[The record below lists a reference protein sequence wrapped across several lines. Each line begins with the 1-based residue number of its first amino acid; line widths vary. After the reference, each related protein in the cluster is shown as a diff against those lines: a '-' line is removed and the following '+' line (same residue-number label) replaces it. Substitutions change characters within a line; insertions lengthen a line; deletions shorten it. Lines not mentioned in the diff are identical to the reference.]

1 MAVGGAGSLLPP
13 VLNPSSLY
21 TQEAKR
27 DATRIRT
34 YNMILSMIYNKVKAA
49 SRIAGGDKAI
59 FYLIPELIPGTP
71 RFDMGD
77 AVLYIVWN
85 LRNAGYHVE
94 YTYPNALYVSW
105 LAHETRYRTT
115 DSPWSKVLESARAAV
130 LNTPAPTIV
139 SDAKPSPATA
149 TPEIVKRKSVLKK
162 TVEFN
167 PGPAVIPSAA
177 TNPGIVA
184 AMYSSAPAPPPQTRL
199 PGQLS
204 EKHVSFV

>member
-1 MAVGGAGSLLPP
+1 MNVGGAGSLLPP
-13 VLNPSSLY
+13 VLSPSSLY

-34 YNMILSMIYNKVKAA
+34 YNMILSMIYNKIKAA

-85 LRNAGYHVE
+85 LRNAGYAVE
-94 YTYPNALYVSW
+94 YTYPNALFVSW
-105 LAHETRYRTT
+105 RAHEARYRTV
-115 DSPWSKVLESARAAV
+115 DSPWSKVLESARTAV
-130 LNTPAPTIV
+130 LHTPPPTLV
-139 SDAKPSPATA
+139 SDAKSAPAPP
-149 TPEIVKRKSVLKK
+149 PEITKRKSVLKK

-167 PGPAVIPSAA
+167 PGPSLAPAS

-184 AMYSSAPAPPPQTRL
+184 AMYSSAAPALPTSRL

-204 EKHVSFV
+204 EKHISFV

>member
-1 MAVGGAGSLLPP
+1 MSGPAGLIPP
-13 VLNPSSLY
+13 VLAPSSLY
-21 TQEAKR
+21 KEEAKR

-34 YNMILSMIYNKVKAA
+34 YNIILSQIYNKVKAA

-85 LRNAGYHVE
+85 LRNAGYQVE
-94 YTYPNALYVSW
+94 YTYPNGIFVNW
-105 LAHETRYRTT
+105 RAHDEVYRTNE
-115 DSPWSKVLESARAAV
+115 SPWSKVLNATRELVLRGETKETVISHAESGGG
-130 LNTPAPTIV
+130 L
-139 SDAKPSPATA
+139 A
-149 TPEIVKRKSVLKK
+149 TPPEVVKRKSVLKK
-162 TVEFN
+162 TVEFK
-167 PGPAVIPSAA
+167 PAGEPKTSSPAVLS
-177 TNPGIVA
+177 
-184 AMYSSAPAPPPQTRL
+184 AMYGSAPPPPPASKL